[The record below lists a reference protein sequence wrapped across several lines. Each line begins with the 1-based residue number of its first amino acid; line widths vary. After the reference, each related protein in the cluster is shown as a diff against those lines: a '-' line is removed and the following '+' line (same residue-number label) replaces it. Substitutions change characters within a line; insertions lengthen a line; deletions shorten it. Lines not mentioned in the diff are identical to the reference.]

1 VHDYNDKEWRVRSP
15 VVDYLPFLKYKGVV
29 NIIKTDVE
37 IELDKNMD
45 IFLIVGINTQR
56 FICFKC

>member
-1 VHDYNDKEWRVRSP
+1 MHDDSDREWRVRSP

-37 IELDKNMD
+37 IELDNNYGDVIGCGDYCSK
-45 IFLIVGINTQR
+45 IYLF
-56 FICFKC
+56 

>member
-1 VHDYNDKEWRVRSP
+1 VRILA
-15 VVDYLPFLKYKGVV
+15 VDYLPFLKYKGIV

-37 IELDKNMD
+37 IELDKIID
-45 IFLIVGINTQR
+45 IFFGLRIIAQR